1 MVSPMPAPNLA
12 DLDLF
17 LAVAR
22 HRSFRRAAKERGV
35 APSTLSLALKRLEED
50 LGVRLLNRTTRSVTP
65 TEAGQRLVARLAPVF
80 TEVAESLDE
89 VNSFRDTPTGPLR
102 LNVPVVVSWLTL
114 APLVPR
120 FLALYPGIT
129 LEVIENNAFV
139 DVFAEGFDAGIRYGE
154 ALAQDVVAVPISPP
168 QRYVLAASPDLIAR
182 EGLPGHPRDLIG
194 RPCLRHRFADSAVQP
209 WEFERGDEVVRIMPD
224 GRLVGNS
231 VPIAVS
237 AAEAGLGWI
246 CTFEGF
252 LAPSLAA
259 GRLVT
264 ALEDW
269 LPPFPG
275 PYLYYPSRRHVPA
288 PLRAFIDFMRKT
300 YEAEMEGR

>member
-1 MVSPMPAPNLA
+1 MPAPNLA

-22 HRSFRRAAKERGV
+22 HRSFRNAARERGV

-80 TEVAESLDE
+80 SEVAESLDE
-89 VNSFRDTPTGPLR
+89 VNSFRDTPTGVLR
-102 LNVPVVVSWLTL
+102 LNVPIVVSWLIL

-120 FLALYPGIT
+120 FLAEYPGIT
-129 LEVIENNAFV
+129 LEVIENNALI

-168 QRYVLAASPDLIAR
+168 QRYVLAGSPDLVAR
-182 EGLPGHPRDLIG
+182 EGPPQHPRDLVG
-194 RPCLRHRFADSAVQP
+194 RPCIRHRFADRAP
-209 WEFERGDEVVRIMPD
+209 LAWEFEKDGETVRVVPD
-224 GRLVGNS
+224 GRLVANS
-231 VPIAVS
+231 VQIAVS
-237 AAEAGLGWI
+237 AAEAGLGWY

-252 LAPSLAA
+252 MAPSLAA
-259 GRLVT
+259 GQLVPV
-264 ALEDW
+264 LEDW

-288 PLRAFIDFMRKT
+288 PLRAFIDFMKRNYANDT
-300 YEAEMEGR
+300 RP

>member
-1 MVSPMPAPNLA
+1 MPAPNLA

-65 TEAGQRLVARLAPVF
+65 TEAGQRLVARLAPIF

-89 VNSFRDTPTGPLR
+89 VNSFRDTPTGLLR
-102 LNVPVVVSWLTL
+102 LNVPVVVSWLIL

-120 FLALYPGIT
+120 FLAAYPGIT
-129 LEVIENNAFV
+129 LEIIDNNALI

-168 QRYVLAASPDLIAR
+168 QRYVLAGSPDLIAR
-182 EGLPGHPRDLIG
+182 EGLPQHPRDLVG
-194 RPCLRHRFADSAVQP
+194 RPCIRHRFADSAAQP
-209 WEFERGDEVVRIMPD
+209 WEFERNGEVVRVMVD
-224 GRLVGNS
+224 GPLIANS
-231 VPIAVS
+231 VHIGIS
-237 AAEAGLGWI
+237 AAESGLGWY

-259 GRLVT
+259 GRLVP

-288 PLRAFIDFMRKT
+288 PLRAFIDFMKRHYDT
-300 YEAEMEGR
+300 NGI